1 MDPEDV
7 ASPLRFPRLECL
19 HLMGRMTSH
28 GAFSTGMGGRG
39 GPRTQKGRESTL
51 GAAADPPCKPL
62 GSRGE
67 NEVIPARGRKRPCC
81 VRCPLASVRA
91 ESCPLL
97 QGSRVWDRERP
108 EVTENRLP

>member
-1 MDPEDV
+1 M
-7 ASPLRFPRLECL
+7 
-19 HLMGRMTSH
+19 
-28 GAFSTGMGGRG
+28 
-39 GPRTQKGRESTL
+39 

-67 NEVIPARGRKRPCC
+67 NMVIPARGRKRPCC

-97 QGSRVWDRERP
+97 QGSRVWVFSGPLVRLVSRP
-108 EVTENRLP
+108 VKDSKFQEFLEMWDVN